1 MSNAV
6 IYARFSSHSQNE
18 QSIEGQL
25 RDNHAWAKQQGV
37 TVIEEYV
44 DRALSGT
51 RDARPDF
58 QRMIKDASKRQ
69 FNMVI
74 VWKLD
79 RFARNRY
86 DSAIYKAQLKKYGV
100 RVVSVK
106 ENISDSPEG
115 IILEGLL
122 ESMAEYYSANLSQ
135 NIRRG
140 QRDSIAKGRF
150 CGGTVPY
157 GYKAVDGK
165 LVIDEKT
172 APYVRYVFSEYAK
185 GTPKKQIIDA
195 VNERGMRNHRG
206 GPITYA
212 SFTTMLKNRTYI
224 GQFTY
229 NGQLVPGLAQ
239 QMIDDVTF
247 QAVQEKLKLH
257 ARAPGASTAKV
268 DYLLSGKA
276 FCGHCGAMMI
286 GVCGRSKTGAMYYYY
301 QCGNRNRR
309 QGCRKKNERKDFI
322 EWYVVEQTVQY
333 ILSNRHVARV
343 AKAVV
348 AQYDKEFSDTKIA
361 ELERAIQQIDRELD
375 RLVDALI
382 DTPKVAHKKIHERM
396 EILGTQK
403 EDLEID
409 LSRLRV
415 ANEIRITE
423 REVIAWLRQFTV
435 GDPADLEFRR
445 RIIDVFINSIYLY
458 DDRIIIFYN
467 IRGGKQVSYIDI
479 SNATEE
485 IDAASTPSESSSLKR
500 SAPPEQLKLEPRII
514 FINGVMGAIF
524 TRDTEL
530 Q

>member
-25 RDNHAWAKQQGV
+25 RDNHAWAKQQGI
-37 TVIEEYV
+37 TVIGEYI

-51 RDARPDF
+51 KDTRPDF
-58 QRMIKDASKRQ
+58 QRMIKDAAKHQ
-69 FNMVI
+69 FDMVI

-86 DSAIYKAQLKKYGV
+86 DSAIYKAQLKKHGV

-106 ENISDSPEG
+106 EHITDSPEG

-150 CGGTVPY
+150 CGGGVPY

-165 LVIDEKT
+165 LVIDDKT
-172 APYVRYVFSEYAK
+172 APYVRYVFEEYAK
-185 GTPKKQIIDA
+185 GTPKKEIIDT
-195 VNERGMRNHRG
+195 VNERGMRNRKG
-206 GPITYA
+206 GPVTQS
-212 SFTTMLKNRTYI
+212 SFTVMLKNPAYI
-224 GQFTY
+224 GRY
-229 NGQLVPGLAQ
+229 SYKGEEVPDLAEP
-239 QMIDDVTF
+239 MIDEATF
-247 QAVQEKLKLH
+247 QAVQEKLNQN

-276 FCGHCGAMMI
+276 FCGHCGALMI

-309 QGCRKKNERKDFI
+309 HGCRKRNERKDFL
-322 EWYVVEQTVQY
+322 EWYVVEQTLQY
-333 ILSNRHVARV
+333 VLSPRRAARI
-343 AKAVV
+343 AKSVV
-348 AQYDKEFSDTKIA
+348 AQYDKEFSDSRIA
-361 ELERAIQQIDRELD
+361 DLEKALQQIDRELD
-375 RLVDALI
+375 KLVDALI
-382 DTPKVAHKKIHERM
+382 DTPKVAHGKIHERM
-396 EILGTQK
+396 ETLGAQK

-409 LSRLRV
+409 LAQMRV

-423 REVIAWLRQFTV
+423 KEVLAWLHQFTI
-435 GDPADLEFRR
+435 GDPTDIDFRR
-445 RIIDVFINSIYLY
+445 RIIDVFINSVYCY
-458 DDRIIIFYN
+458 DDKTVIFYN
-467 IRGGKQVSYIDI
+467 IRGGKQVSYIDVV
-479 SNATEE
+479 SATDEAGE
-485 IDAASTPSESSSLKR
+485 TGDGLESSSVNR
-500 SAPPEQLKLEPRII
+500 YAPPKQSKLEPRYI
-514 FINGVMGAIF
+514 FVNGVIGAIF
-524 TRDTEL
+524 TRDNEL
-530 Q
+530 S